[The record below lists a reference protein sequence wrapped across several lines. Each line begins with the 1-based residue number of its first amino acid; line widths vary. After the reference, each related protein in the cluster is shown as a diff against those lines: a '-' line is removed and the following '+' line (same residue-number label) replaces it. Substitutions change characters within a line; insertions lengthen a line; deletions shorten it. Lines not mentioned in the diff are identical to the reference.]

1 VAEISSFPR
10 IEPGLVERLAR
21 FGAAVLGDAM
31 GRRNCVDD
39 ALQARWPGAALAGPA
54 FTVWTREGDNL
65 AVHEALEVT
74 APGAVLVIA
83 GPGATTR
90 ALIGEMIGIKAAAR
104 GLAGFVIDGAARDI
118 AELEAL
124 GVAVFSRGQTPA
136 GPFKTGPYELLPTV
150 AIGGVVVHPGDAVVG
165 DRDGV
170 VVVPRERAAEV
181 LARAEEIAAGEVAK
195 RAANAV
201 PIR

>member
-1 VAEISSFPR
+1 MAEIASFPR
-10 IEPGLVERLAR
+10 VEPALVARLAR

-31 GRRNCVDD
+31 GRRGCVDHG
-39 ALQARWPGAALAGPA
+39 LQARWSGATVAGPA
-54 FTVWTREGDNL
+54 FTAWTREGDNL

-74 APGAVLVIA
+74 APGDVLVVD
-83 GPGATTR
+83 GYGATTR
-90 ALIGEMIGIKAAAR
+90 ALIGEMIGIKARAR
-104 GLAGFVIDGAARDI
+104 ELAGFVIDGAARDI

-124 GVAVFSRGQTPA
+124 GVAVFSRAQTPA
-136 GPFKTGPYELLPTV
+136 GPFKTGPFELLATV

-170 VVVPRERAAEV
+170 VVVPRQRAAEV
-181 LARAEEIAAGEVAK
+181 LARAEEIAAGEVGK
-195 RAANAV
+195 RVANAV

>member
-1 VAEISSFPR
+1 VAEIASFTRTDP
-10 IEPGLVERLAR
+10 ELVARLSG

-31 GRRNCVDD
+31 GRRGCLDD
-39 ALQARWPGAALAGPA
+39 SVQGRWPAAALAGPA

-74 APGAVLVIA
+74 APGDVLVVD
-83 GPGATTR
+83 GHGATIR
-90 ALIGEMIGIKAAAR
+90 ALIGEMIAIKAKAR

-118 AELEAL
+118 TELEAL
-124 GVAVFSRGQTPA
+124 GMPVFSRGQTPA
-136 GPFKTGPYELLPTV
+136 GPFKTGPFALLDTV
-150 AIGGVVVHPGDAVVG
+150 SVGGVVVRPGDAVVA

-170 VVVPRERAAEV
+170 VVVPRDRASEV
-181 LARAEEIAAGEVAK
+181 LARAEEIAANEVAK

-201 PIR
+201 PVR

>member
-1 VAEISSFPR
+1 MAEIASFPR
-10 IEPGLVERLAR
+10 IEPELVARLAR

-31 GRRNCVDD
+31 GRRGCVDH

-74 APGAVLVIA
+74 APGDVLVID
-83 GPGATTR
+83 GHGATIR
-90 ALIGEMIGIKAAAR
+90 ALIGEMIGIKAKAR
-104 GLAGFVIDGAARDI
+104 ELAGFVIDGAARDI

-136 GPFKTGPYELLPTV
+136 GPFKTGPFELLATV
-150 AIGGVVVHPGDAVVG
+150 AIGGVVVRPGDAVVA

-170 VVVPRERAAEV
+170 VVVPRDRAADV
-181 LARAEEIAAGEVAK
+181 LARAEEIAAGEVGK
-195 RAANAV
+195 RTANAV

>member
-1 VAEISSFPR
+1 VAEIASFPR
-10 IEPGLVERLAR
+10 VEPALVARLAR

-31 GRRNCVDD
+31 GRRGCVDHG
-39 ALQARWPGAALAGPA
+39 LQARWNGATVAGPA
-54 FTVWTREGDNL
+54 FTAWTREGDNL

-74 APGAVLVIA
+74 APGDVLVVD
-83 GPGATTR
+83 GYGATTR
-90 ALIGEMIGIKAAAR
+90 ALIGEMIGIKAR
-104 GLAGFVIDGAARDI
+104 GRELAGFVIDGAARDI

-136 GPFKTGPYELLPTV
+136 GPFKTGPFELLATV

-170 VVVPRERAAEV
+170 VVVPRQRAAEV
-181 LARAEEIAAGEVAK
+181 LSRAEEIAAGEVGK
-195 RAANAV
+195 RVANAV

>member
-1 VAEISSFPR
+1 VAEIASFPR
-10 IEPGLVERLAR
+10 IDPELVARLAR

-31 GRRNCVDD
+31 GRRNCVDHS
-39 ALQARWPGAALAGPA
+39 LQGRWPAATLAGPA

-65 AVHEALEVT
+65 AVHEALEVS
-74 APGAVLVIA
+74 APGDVLVID
-83 GPGATTR
+83 GNGVPTR
-90 ALIGEMIGIKAAAR
+90 ALIGEMIGIKAKAR

-136 GPFKTGPYELLPTV
+136 GPFKTGPFELLATV
-150 AIGGVVVHPGDAVVG
+150 AIGGVVVHPGDAVVA

-170 VVVPRERAAEV
+170 VVVPRDRVAEV

-195 RAANAV
+195 RTANAV